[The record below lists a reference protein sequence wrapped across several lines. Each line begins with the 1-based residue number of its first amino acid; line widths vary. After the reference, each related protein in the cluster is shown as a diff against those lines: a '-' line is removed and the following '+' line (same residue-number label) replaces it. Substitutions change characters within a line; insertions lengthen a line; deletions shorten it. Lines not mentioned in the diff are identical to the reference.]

1 MLSLVDDFSNS
12 GRENSLSLAVIDV
25 GALSNLDFDFATS
38 CSADFDTTFLAD
50 FEVSTLDLTDFEVD
64 TLDLAD
70 FEVDTLDLADFDVD
84 TLDLADFVVNIE
96 GDSEGDSEGED
107 GILGEG
113 ESETEELAD
122 DPDPPILRTSEHNN
136 GTKYPLY
143 IVQFSY

>member
-50 FEVSTLDLTDFEVD
+50 FEVD

-70 FEVDTLDLADFDVD
+70 FEID
-84 TLDLADFVVNIE
+84 TLDLADFVVNIG